1 MIETATH
8 DSLRD
13 TLLIAMPQMDDPNFA
28 ESVVYLCDH
37 NSEGAMGLVINR
49 PLNVCVGDLFKQIGL
64 NFPDEAPHYQDH
76 VFLGG
81 PVDMEHG
88 FVLHTHKED
97 SPTANA
103 LHITPDLSL
112 TSSQAIFDS
121 IAAGEGPNNTLVAL
135 GYAGWGPGQLE
146 NELAQNIWLNSPAD
160 RSILFST
167 PIEHRLTR
175 AAARIGV
182 DLTLLSH
189 EAGHA

>member
-8 DSLRD
+8 NSLSN

-28 ESVVYLCDH
+28 GSVIYLCDH
-37 NSEGAMGLVINR
+37 GSEGAMGLVINK
-49 PLNVCVGDLFKQIGL
+49 PLDVCVGDLLQQIGL
-64 NFPDEAPHYQDH
+64 TFHKETPHYSDH

-88 FVLHTHKED
+88 FVLHIRSEHAMVKD
-97 SPTANA
+97 S
-103 LHITPDLSL
+103 LSVTSSIAL
-112 TSSQAIFDS
+112 TSSQAMFDN
-121 IAAGEGPNNTLVAL
+121 IAAGNGPEHALIAL

-146 NELAQNIWLNSPAD
+146 NELAHNFWLNSPAD
-160 RSILFST
+160 KNILFST
-167 PIEHRLTR
+167 PAERRLSR

-182 DLTLLSH
+182 DLSLLSH

>member
-8 DSLRD
+8 DSLRN

-28 ESVVYLCDH
+28 ESVIYLCDH
-37 NSEGAMGLVINR
+37 GHDGAMGLVINR
-49 PLNVCVGDLFKQIGL
+49 PLNVCVGDLLQQIGL
-64 NFPDEAPHYQDH
+64 TFSKGTPHYTDH
-76 VFLGG
+76 VYLGG

-88 FVLHTHKED
+88 FILHAHEEG
-97 SPTANA
+97 SPTPDA
-103 LHITPDLSL
+103 LHITSELSL
-112 TSSQAIFDS
+112 TSSQAMFDN
-121 IAAGEGPNNTLVAL
+121 IAAGEGPDNSLVAL

-146 NELAQNIWLNSPAD
+146 SELANNFWLNSPAD
-160 RSILFST
+160 KSILFST
-167 PIEHRLTR
+167 PVEQRLNR